1 MLISKIDDWLY
12 TEQPSNDTRPAEVWT
27 RKTKPEDLSDID
39 KLLYGLKDT
48 HWLAKNYT
56 MDQIEKLK
64 VISIMK
70 REGKIVGFSG
80 IQDIDIGSRILSRLY
95 QVPKNRVRF
104 TRELF
109 RPTIQA
115 MVEQQLLLEGK
126 DNQVV
131 ISREP
136 RQSKYFKRFVDEL
149 NKRSTA
155 KWTLNNQLYET
166 VPGSWQYIA
175 WRNR

>member
-12 TEQPSNDTRPAEVWT
+12 TEQPINDTRPAEVWT
-27 RKTKPEDLSDID
+27 RKTTQQDLSDID
-39 KLLYGLKDT
+39 KLLYELKDD
-48 HWLAKNYT
+48 HWLSKNYT
-56 MDQIEKLK
+56 IDQIEKLK

-70 REGKIVGFSG
+70 REEKIVGFSG
-80 IQDIDIGSRILSRLY
+80 IQDIAIGSRILSRLY
-95 QVPKNRVRF
+95 QVPENRVKF

-109 RPTIQA
+109 RPTIRA
-115 MVEQQLLLEGK
+115 MVEHQLLLE

-136 RQSKYFKRFVDEL
+136 RQVRYFKRFVDEL

-155 KWTLNNQLYET
+155 TWTLNDQLYET

-175 WRNR
+175 WRNQ

>member
-12 TEQPSNDTRPAEVWT
+12 TEQPTNDTRPAEVWT
-27 RKTKPEDLSDID
+27 RKTTYEDLYNID
-39 KLLYGLKDT
+39 KLLYELKDD

-56 MDQIEKLK
+56 IEQIEKLK
-64 VISIMK
+64 IISIMK
-70 REGKIVGFSG
+70 RKEKIVGFSG
-80 IQDIDIGSRILSRLY
+80 IQDIDLGSRILSRLY
-95 QVPKNRVRF
+95 QVPENRVKF

-109 RPTIQA
+109 RPTIRA
-115 MVEQQLLLEGK
+115 MVEHQLLLEN
-126 DNQVV
+126 NQVI

-136 RQSKYFKRFVDEL
+136 RQVRYFKRFVDEL

-155 KWTLNNQLYET
+155 TWTLNDQLYET

-175 WRNR
+175 WRNQ